1 MPRRTTTSI
10 VGDAV
15 FTVKHLVQFF
25 EPLAVLFLQL
35 LKTAEKIGVK
45 AQYKRA
51 VAGGNDAGAIHKS
64 RSGVR
69 TLAVSLAC
77 RYLHAP
83 SCVADKDDCES
94 VFALAKEL
102 SQIIAEGRLCNDNIG

>member
-1 MPRRTTTSI
+1 M
-10 VGDAV
+10 D
-15 FTVKHLVQFF
+15 
-25 EPLAVLFLQL
+25 
-35 LKTAEKIGVK
+35 TAAEIGVK

-64 RSGVR
+64 RGGVR
-69 TLAVSLAC
+69 TLAISLPC

-83 SCVADKDDCES
+83 SCTANKDDCES